1 MMGNGSIRTPKGK
14 FHHVLDIS
22 AMFSGRPTPPPLC
35 HKSAWWHFMGVT
47 VSGGTEEL
55 LTLYDN
61 ILGMLYDL
69 AFDNFPVVEAPA
81 EQLTEELLED
91 LALLWPALV
100 EQG

>member
-1 MMGNGSIRTPKGK
+1 
-14 FHHVLDIS
+14 
-22 AMFSGRPTPPPLC
+22 
-35 HKSAWWHFMGVT
+35 MGVT

-61 ILGMLYDL
+61 ILGMLHDL